1 MKSLVPQA
9 ASLLEKLLFLVHVR
23 PLPAGSDEEPPPAP
37 GYYDTSCFKRGDLLE
52 VPRTL
57 FIHFG
62 IYLGENRVAHLMPDI
77 LPALTG
83 DRRQIQQ
90 VVTNKRLILGVITKT
105 ASIRV
110 DTVEDFAYGGSIL
123 VNHMDRLFEDQVLG
137 SEEAARRAEKLVG
150 ATAYSL
156 LWNNCE
162 HFVTYCRYGAPVSF
176 QTDKFCET
184 VKMIIRDQRSVLAS
198 MLVGLASIVCLDIVY
213 IQKLLSPFLKYC
225 LVETQVSKM
234 TGFDNKE
241 IKPTL
246 GWVLCA
252 AGAHLARLA
261 PVICLLG
268 NVHKSLIHANCISI
282 CYRIELFNLVS
293 GKERQQFFS
302 LFLATG
308 SD

>member
-1 MKSLVPQA
+1 MKNPVPQA
-9 ASLLEKLLFLVHVR
+9 ASLLLEKLLLLVHVR
-23 PLPAGSDEEPPPAP
+23 PLPAGSGGEPPPPPAP

-57 FIHFG
+57 FVHFG

-77 LPALTG
+77 LPAFTG

-198 MLVGLASIVCLDIVY
+198 VLVGLASIVCL
-213 IQKLLSPFLKYC
+213 
-225 LVETQVSKM
+225 
-234 TGFDNKE
+234 G
-241 IKPTL
+241 
-246 GWVLCA
+246 
-252 AGAHLARLA
+252 LA
-261 PVICLLG
+261 PSTTLPTIFVP
-268 NVHKSLIHANCISI
+268 
-282 CYRIELFNLVS
+282 
-293 GKERQQFFS
+293 FF
-302 LFLATG
+302 LWMAG
-308 SD
+308 